1 MLQRKY
7 PLHRVIIVSR
17 SDVSFYIGAHR
28 CKLPIVSIW
37 YNLKRENLRQRLS
50 TLACTVKNSLDS
62 RGVVSQRRNERGIE
76 HQVAFS
82 PFPLFHSYVNRGQRE
97 KKKKGIGVNF
107 NHESIRAVRW
117 NFRNI
122 GRNIPIPRIIASLSC
137 KPTLRSR
144 FGDRL
149 YARFCIRKACRATW
163 HLPRAHVVEIF
174 SIPALFL
181 IVLLWNYE

>member
-1 MLQRKY
+1 MRIDRNDEPIAKMLQRKY

-50 TLACTVKNSLDS
+50 TLAIRLKILLNS

-82 PFPLFHSYVNRGQRE
+82 PFPLFHSYVNRGAERE
-97 KKKKGIGVNF
+97 KEERYRG
-107 NHESIRAVRW
+107 ELQ
-117 NFRNI
+117 
-122 GRNIPIPRIIASLSC
+122 PRVDPSGTVKLSQYWSKHSHSPDYC
-137 KPTLRSR
+137 L
-144 FGDRL
+144 L
-149 YARFCIRKACRATW
+149 
-163 HLPRAHVVEIF
+163 
-174 SIPALFL
+174 
-181 IVLLWNYE
+181 VL